1 MTDIMSMALTEP
13 ALVVDV
19 DDIATREAAALRAS
33 TIRIGIGRFVDIV
46 VPEILAA
53 WAQRDWVALG
63 YDSWEAYVE
72 GELGVDRLKL
82 TRESRRAAIAVFRVA
97 GMSTRAIGAALD
109 VDQSTVVR
117 DLPSLDSDA
126 SPETVT
132 GTDGRTYPATQ
143 PAADREPEDDFGNK
157 RSDYGDDDDDL
168 TDDDDFETFV
178 DVGQDDPD
186 DLTPPGSVLVRQ
198 DGGEP
203 RPARVTGLV
212 AGVTRAVWVVYADDG
227 FGAWVDRDRLVDIAC
242 AHDPVCGYPC
252 PLANLARHA
261 AEVAEVAPEY
271 VTPVDEPVTPDS
283 DWLESPS
290 EGGAVTSSTPGN
302 ATDEAPADVDPDV
315 EYDAWRSRIYGELS
329 NAGRHLVNLTGDWQ
343 DADVFATRA
352 SEKQM
357 LWLVD
362 VGEKLTDFIG
372 RALALRS
379 PTVVPVDPDPDVIR
393 GRAYAWQTRIKAE
406 GSDARIWMEAR
417 RGNLPYHRPV
427 GLGEGSRRLVQLGC
441 ERERTKGG
449 AYLDIGTAVSV
460 HGARPCPLC
469 WPDEEI

>member
-1 MTDIMSMALTEP
+1 MSDIVSMALATP
-13 ALVVDV
+13 DDV
-19 DDIATREAAALRAS
+19 DGDQVSQSTHDEATLRAA
-33 TIRIGIGRFVDIV
+33 TIRVGIGRFIDIV
-46 VPEILAA
+46 VPELAAA
-53 WAQRDWVALG
+53 WAGRDWIALD
-63 YDSWEAYVE
+63 YESWEAYVT

-82 TRESRRAAIAVFRVA
+82 SRHGRQQAIGMFRVA
-97 GMSTRAIGAALD
+97 GMSTRAIGAALG
-109 VDQSTVVR
+109 VDPKTVR
-117 DLPSLDSDA
+117 NDIADGDIA

-143 PAADREPEDDFGNK
+143 PAADREPEDDFGNL

-186 DLTPPGSVLVRQ
+186 DDDESDRDDLGDENGCDRCSMMPGEVGPL
-198 DGGEP
+198 
-203 RPARVTGLV
+203 
-212 AGVTRAVWVVYADDG
+212 GVTCACSIG
-227 FGAWVDRDRLVDIAC
+227 QGAP
-242 AHDPVCGYPC
+242 AHLCVCGRPIDD
-252 PLANLARHA
+252 
-261 AEVAEVAPEY
+261 
-271 VTPVDEPVTPDS
+271 DEPATPDS

-393 GRAYAWQTRIKAE
+393 GRAYAWQSRMKAD
-406 GSDARIWMEAR
+406 GADARIWMEAR

-427 GLGEGSRRLVQLGC
+427 GLGTGRRRLVQLGC
-441 ERERTKGG
+441 ERERKPGG

>member
-1 MTDIMSMALTEP
+1 MSDIMSMALTEP
-13 ALVVDV
+13 VVVDV

-143 PAADREPEDDFGNK
+143 PAADREPEDDFGNL

-168 TDDDDFETFV
+168 ADDDFETFV

-186 DLTPPGSVLVRQ
+186 DDDESDRDDLGDEDGCDRCSMMPGEVGPL
-198 DGGEP
+198 
-203 RPARVTGLV
+203 
-212 AGVTRAVWVVYADDG
+212 GVTCACSIG
-227 FGAWVDRDRLVDIAC
+227 QGAP
-242 AHDPVCGYPC
+242 AHLCVCGRPIDD
-252 PLANLARHA
+252 
-261 AEVAEVAPEY
+261 
-271 VTPVDEPVTPDS
+271 DEPATPDS

-427 GLGEGSRRLVQLGC
+427 GLGAGSRRLVQLGC
-441 ERERTKGG
+441 ERERKSGG